1 MNRYLLLM
9 ATALLGLVMACD
21 RATIFGREPAVERPT
36 LVPVAT
42 VPNLLP
48 TEPTAVPDEPTTTP
62 DPDSADLDTPTDEIV
77 EVEQPLTVAPPDYN
91 PELDA
96 LQSWLITAWA
106 ERINPVEVQAALQAV
121 GWQSDPAQF
130 VTADLTGDGRDEWL
144 VSLCVAEYDEET
156 GCREMFID
164 QVMGDLWIVG
174 ASGLLYLYS
183 DRYDISWQMA
193 PAVLEIVDLTGD
205 GRDDALIAS
214 TSCGAHTCFQH
225 YLVLSVHY
233 GPVANVLN
241 PSTDE
246 QVEHWGEGTS
256 ISYSSY
262 QLSAETPP
270 ALAIHGGLVGSAGAG
285 IHRGYTE
292 VWQWDGQAISYRD
305 FWWDDSNYRFHRL
318 YDANQAWIDNDW
330 LLARALYEEVI
341 FNDSLEDTEW
351 WYGTAEEV
359 SGYVYQFAA
368 FRLAL
373 LDLREGDL
381 AAATAWQN
389 WLRDNFPGSPLTQA
403 ADLLI
408 GNFGQTNDVAAACTA
423 VTNFLLTLE
432 DPLGP
437 LHDMGYANPTLQ
449 AEDAC
454 PLD

>member
-1 MNRYLLLM
+1 M
-9 ATALLGLVMACD
+9 ATALLGLSMACD
-21 RATIFGREPAVERPT
+21 RATIFGRESAVELPT

-48 TEPTAVPDEPTTTP
+48 TQPTVVPDEPT
-62 DPDSADLDTPTDEIV
+62 PTD
-77 EVEQPLTVAPPDYN
+77 VEQSLTVAPPDYS

-174 ASGLLYLYS
+174 ARGLLYLYS

-214 TSCGAHTCFQH
+214 TSCGAHTCYQH

-233 GPVANVLN
+233 GPIANVLN

-256 ISYSSY
+256 ISDSSY
-262 QLSAETPP
+262 QLSSEMPP
-270 ALAIHGGLVGSAGAG
+270 ALTIHGGIIGSVGAG

-292 VWQWDGQAISYRD
+292 VWHWDGAAISYQD
-305 FWWDDSNYRFHRL
+305 FWWDESEYRFHRL
-318 YDANQAWIDNDW
+318 YDANQAWTENDW

-359 SGYVYQFAA
+359 SAYVYQFAA

-373 LDLREGDL
+373 LDLRAGDL

-389 WLRDNFPGSPLTQA
+389 WLRDNFPGSPLNQA
-403 ADLLI
+403 TDLLI
-408 GNFGQTNDVAAACTA
+408 SSFGQTNDIAAACTA
-423 VTNFLLTLE
+423 VTNFLLDFDE
-432 DPLGP
+432 PLGP
-437 LHDMGYANPTLQ
+437 LHDMGYANPALQ

-454 PLD
+454 LLD